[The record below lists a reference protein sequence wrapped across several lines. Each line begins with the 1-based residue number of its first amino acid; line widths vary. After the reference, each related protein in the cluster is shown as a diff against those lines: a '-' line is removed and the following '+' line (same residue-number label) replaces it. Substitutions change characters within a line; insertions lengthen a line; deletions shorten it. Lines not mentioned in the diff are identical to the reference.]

1 MTIPE
6 YVMKYDQENQFDVLR
21 NSYKQIEAARNN
33 EFDLKGF
40 TGKHFNSIVVTG
52 LGGSAISGDIL
63 QNYLRR
69 ELTLPFIVNRSYH
82 LPAFCNKD
90 TLLIASS
97 YSGNTEETLS
107 VFKEAL
113 ASKCSIVCIGSGG
126 KLMDLAAENNL
137 PFVKLVKG
145 FQPRYSLYNNF
156 FSLLKVFEELEII
169 PDQTEIVNKIIKN
182 ISEQGKIYSE
192 ENNYAVNTAQNL
204 IGFIPVIYSAVDIT
218 SAVGTRLKCQFN
230 ENAKIHA
237 FHNIIPELN
246 HNEIIGWETFLDK
259 QINAKVIT
267 LTDKDYDPQI
277 NKRFEITSELIAGM
291 GSDIINLSSDKAAL
305 KERIFDLIYL
315 GDWISYYLAVLR
327 GVNPTSIKNI
337 NILKE
342 RLAV

>member
-6 YVMKYDQENQFDVLR
+6 YVMKYDQENQFEVLR
-21 NSYKQIEAARNN
+21 NSYKQIEAARSN
-33 EFDLKGF
+33 EFDLKGL

-63 QNYLRR
+63 PNFLQQ

-82 LPAFCNKD
+82 LPAFCSKD

-107 VFKEAL
+107 VFQEAL
-113 ASKCSIVCIGSGG
+113 ACKCSIVCIGSGG

-137 PFVKLVKG
+137 PFVKLEKG

-156 FSLLKVFEELEII
+156 FSLLKVIEKLGLIL
-169 PDQTEIVNKIIKN
+169 DQKKVVDNITENL
-182 ISEQGKIYSE
+182 SEQGINYSE
-192 ENNYAVNTAQNL
+192 ENNHAVNIAGNL
-204 IGFIPVIYSAVDIT
+204 IGFIPIIYSAVDIT
-218 SAVGTRLKCQFN
+218 SAIGTRLKCQFN

-267 LTDKDYDPQI
+267 LTDRDYDPQI
-277 NKRFEITSELIAGM
+277 KKRFEITSELIAGM
-291 GSDIINLSSDKAAL
+291 GSEIINLSSNKASL